1 MTRTSNSSSAQKRS
15 SGRPKKA
22 SAAQKNTDEN
32 RADDAA
38 KRHANKE
45 RQQKAASK
53 KAQRASND
61 NRAEVLQNTTNTVP
75 APVLSADE
83 QIAVLTARL
92 KAADDK
98 AGVRALAVEAK
109 VDFESKWS
117 AQEPAV
123 IAKVLRVAAERY
135 PYLTARRFP
144 RSWATSA
151 ILQRY
156 INNVR
161 TYSSGKMNPDS
172 GVSRRRQKLTKIGRL
187 EANTRMQEHQSS
199 PRRSLSPSAPNNE
212 MDVDVDN
219 AGGHNDR
226 DDDGD
231 GSDGQTSVND
241 MDDGFGSDASADLDG
256 ELSVLSD

>member
-1 MTRTSNSSSAQKRS
+1 MYTIADLGVYVCSISVVRQFGGCGPSYSPTLSGPVSLDFPKILGKSNWTS
-15 SGRPKKA
+15 
-22 SAAQKNTDEN
+22 
-32 RADDAA
+32 
-38 KRHANKE
+38 
-45 RQQKAASK
+45 
-53 KAQRASND
+53 
-61 NRAEVLQNTTNTVP
+61 
-75 APVLSADE
+75 
-83 QIAVLTARL
+83 
-92 KAADDK
+92 
-98 AGVRALAVEAK
+98 